1 MQASPVSSKRLPSS
15 FHGFN
20 ANLHYDNPMR
30 KSGRTDKSAFR
41 LYYTTVPRENV
52 VGVFSPLIVSVEPG
66 MRLKPGAY
74 STTHSAPWSIRRPA
88 PRPIQD
94 WGGRQASSGSLSQV
108 AARCPA

>member
-1 MQASPVSSKRLPSS
+1 MPRQASPVSSKRLPSS

-52 VGVFSPLIVSVEPG
+52 VGVFSPLIVSVEPV
-66 MRLKPGAY
+66 MRLKPG
-74 STTHSAPWSIRRPA
+74 THSARLGPYVFLESTFYKVNATRH
-88 PRPIQD
+88 D
-94 WGGRQASSGSLSQV
+94 T
-108 AARCPA
+108 